1 MDDLNFF
8 KSYENCQLCPRQC
21 GVDRTRKNSRGFCG
35 ESNRLRVGFIGPHFG
50 EEPPISGTHGS
61 GTVFLAGCSL
71 KCSFCQNH
79 QISLE
84 GTGETLSKGEFVTKL
99 EDLIFHQ
106 QVHNINFVTP
116 DHFFPH
122 LFEAIGTLKEMGLNT
137 PMLFN
142 TSGYQSLEMLKYA
155 EGFADIYL
163 PDFKYADENLAE
175 SLSRCRNYPTVA
187 LAALTEMIRQKGFL
201 DVFETGEEV
210 SKKGVLVRHL
220 ILPGNVGNSILAL
233 TTLFL
238 EFGKKLPISLMS
250 QYSPVGHQKETA
262 LNRRLTHEEFT
273 AVYDHVRDLGFE
285 NLFVQFLPEP
295 SGDDSENTRFL
306 PDFQKSSPFDS

>member
-1 MDDLNFF
+1 MMNLF

-35 ESNRLRVGFIGPHFG
+35 ESDRLRVGYIGPHFG

-61 GTVFLAGCSL
+61 GTVFLTGCSL
-71 KCSFCQNH
+71 KCAFCQNH

-84 GTGETLSKGEFVTKL
+84 GRGESLSRGEFVTKL

-122 LFEAIGTLKEMGLNT
+122 LFEAIGILKEMGLDT

-250 QYSPVGHQKETA
+250 QYSPVRRYKETA

-273 AVYDHVRDLGFE
+273 AVYDHVQDLGFE

-306 PDFQKSSPFDS
+306 PDFQKSSPFNS